1 MSAISCAMC
10 VCVYVCACVPVCAFL
25 RSCVSV
31 CVCVHVC
38 ACGCACVRACVH
50 VCVCVCVGVHVCV
63 CFCHPSVMHTGPGE
77 GQGDTA
83 VGGTRRLCLH
93 KQTFPQ
99 HGPAPCVHF
108 KVQHISWACVGV
120 EERTFIIQDLP
131 PSRKI
136 TNAGSSMLT
145 LSIQVTHQTS

>member
-1 MSAISCAMC
+1 MCNVCVCVCVRLCACMCIFAFMC
-10 VCVYVCACVPVCAFL
+10 VCMCVCACV
-25 RSCVSV
+25 CVWV
-31 CVCVHVC
+31 
-38 ACGCACVRACVH
+38 CVRACMCVC